1 MTIYEK
7 NIQTLS
13 RYYPEMD
20 YNIDKAKHE
29 LKENYTIIE
38 EKSNDGLPVL
48 KVKKDGHCCYLG
60 GKRNAQK
67 PPEEWLEA
75 QGDLCD
81 GYTYIMLGIGN
92 IGYLRELIEHVDFRL
107 NIII

>member
-13 RYYPEMD
+13 RYYPGMD

-38 EKSNDGLPVL
+38 EKSNDGMPVL
-48 KVKKDGHCCYLG
+48 KVKKGWPLLLSWRKTQCT
-60 GKRNAQK
+60 
-67 PPEEWLEA
+67 EA
-75 QGDLCD
+75 TRRVAGSTR
-81 GYTYIMLGIGN
+81 GFM
-92 IGYLRELIEHVDFRL
+92 
-107 NIII
+107 

>member
-13 RYYPEMD
+13 RYYPGMD

-38 EKSNDGLPVL
+38 EKSNDGMPV
-48 KVKKDGHCCYLG
+48 
-60 GKRNAQK
+60 
-67 PPEEWLEA
+67 
-75 QGDLCD
+75 
-81 GYTYIMLGIGN
+81 
-92 IGYLRELIEHVDFRL
+92 
-107 NIII
+107 

>member
-13 RYYPEMD
+13 RYYPGMD

-38 EKSNDGLPVL
+38 EKSNDGMPVL
-48 KVKKDGHCCYLG
+48 KVKKDGHCCYLEE
-60 GKRNAQK
+60 NAMHRSHQK
-67 PPEEWLEA
+67 SGWKHK
-75 QGDLCD
+75 GILCD
-81 GYTYIMLGIGN
+81 GYTYIML
-92 IGYLRELIEHVDFRL
+92 E
-107 NIII
+107 

>member
-13 RYYPEMD
+13 RYYPGMD

-38 EKSNDGLPVL
+38 EKIKRWNACFKG
-48 KVKKDGHCCYLG
+48 KKDGHCCYLG

-75 QGDLCD
+75 QGI
-81 GYTYIMLGIGN
+81 YVMAIRI
-92 IGYLRELIEHVDFRL
+92 
-107 NIII
+107 

>member
-48 KVKKDGHCCYLG
+48 KVKRMVIAVILEENAMH
-60 GKRNAQK
+60 RNHQK
-67 PPEEWLEA
+67 SGWKHK
-75 QGDLCD
+75 
-81 GYTYIMLGIGN
+81 GIYVMD
-92 IGYLRELIEHVDFRL
+92 IRI
-107 NIII
+107 

>member
-60 GKRNAQK
+60 ENAMHRNHQK
-67 PPEEWLEA
+67 SGWKHK
-75 QGDLCD
+75 
-81 GYTYIMLGIGN
+81 GIYVMD
-92 IGYLRELIEHVDFRL
+92 IRI
-107 NIII
+107 

>member
-13 RYYPEMD
+13 RYYPGMD

-38 EKSNDGLPVL
+38 ENQTMECL
-48 KVKKDGHCCYLG
+48 
-60 GKRNAQK
+60 
-67 PPEEWLEA
+67 
-75 QGDLCD
+75 
-81 GYTYIMLGIGN
+81 
-92 IGYLRELIEHVDFRL
+92 F
-107 NIII
+107 

>member
-48 KVKKDGHCCYLG
+48 KVKGRKV
-60 GKRNAQK
+60 K
-67 PPEEWLEA
+67 
-75 QGDLCD
+75 
-81 GYTYIMLGIGN
+81 
-92 IGYLRELIEHVDFRL
+92 
-107 NIII
+107 

>member
-29 LKENYTIIE
+29 LKRKLYNY
-38 EKSNDGLPVL
+38 
-48 KVKKDGHCCYLG
+48 
-60 GKRNAQK
+60 
-67 PPEEWLEA
+67 
-75 QGDLCD
+75 
-81 GYTYIMLGIGN
+81 
-92 IGYLRELIEHVDFRL
+92 
-107 NIII
+107 